1 MSAFLVLDATG
12 AAVNRIVADA
22 VADVKVDRSHTV
34 IADDNRPLVEPVV
47 VQRVPASV
55 TNFQARAV
63 LMGQPSPTGGAGRT
77 MFQDVDDAIRAIGGV
92 SVQAWEHA
100 YEVDRSG
107 ALVKL
112 MIGKLGMTEAR
123 ADALFIT
130 ASTVTA

>member
-1 MSAFLVLDATG
+1 MLDATG
-12 AAVNRIVADA
+12 AAVNRVVADA
-22 VADVKVDRSHTV
+22 MADVARDKGHTV

-63 LMGQPSPTGGAGRT
+63 LMGQPSPSGGAGRT

-107 ALVKL
+107 PLVKL
-112 MIGKLGMTEAR
+112 MIVKLGMTSAQ
-123 ADALFIT
+123 ADALFVT
-130 ASTVTA
+130 ASTITA